1 MPIQSFT
8 GRWRFLSN
16 FYPSKIKYRG
26 IEYPTVEH
34 FYVSQKIK
42 DDQFI
47 NSKNIP
53 LIDCQE
59 LISKIKTPS
68 EVKNFGKQLKLRKDW
83 DLVKK
88 SVMEWAVEEKFKD
101 PDLRKMLIE
110 TGLEELIEGNN
121 WHDIYWGVCSC
132 YNCNGKGE
140 NNLGKILMK
149 IRNKEGGD
157 KGRIEDFI
165 LPGVGKN

>member
-1 MPIQSFT
+1 MAITSFT

-16 FYPSKIKYRG
+16 FYPSKIKFRG

-68 EVKNFGKQLKLRKDW
+68 EVSAYRDW
-83 DLVKK
+83 ETDRK
-88 SVMEWAVEEKFKD
+88 SVV
-101 PDLRKMLIE
+101 
-110 TGLEELIEGNN
+110 
-121 WHDIYWGVCSC
+121 
-132 YNCNGKGE
+132 
-140 NNLGKILMK
+140 
-149 IRNKEGGD
+149 
-157 KGRIEDFI
+157 
-165 LPGVGKN
+165 